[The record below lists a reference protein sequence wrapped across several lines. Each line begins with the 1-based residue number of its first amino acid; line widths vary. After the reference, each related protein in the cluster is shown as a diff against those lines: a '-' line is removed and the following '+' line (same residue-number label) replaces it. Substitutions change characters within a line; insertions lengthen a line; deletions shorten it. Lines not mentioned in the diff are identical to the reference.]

1 MPIYEYTALKDN
13 KVIVKGRIEAE
24 DSRKARRQL
33 ADQGLIPTKIEEFGI
48 NKGAYA
54 ARRKTA
60 RKKVAA
66 GHIPSLSLK
75 DKIDFTQTLQI
86 LSATGI
92 SIIETLAFIE
102 NNADS
107 RNVKRC
113 ALEIKKQIIGGGTFA
128 ETLGKYRNTFGN
140 IYVGLVSAGED
151 SGELDKTLDRM
162 LELLRKQAD
171 VKSKVS
177 GALVYPCFILVLA
190 VIVSIVMLGFVFPA
204 FAEMF
209 ANLDKELP
217 FITKA
222 CMAAGNFIKQYWYWT
237 AAILAGVGFFIAFL
251 FKNPVTRKIIDTIA
265 LKLPLLNELLRFSNF
280 SNFLSVMQVA
290 YDAGI
295 PIVDCLYLAN
305 LTMECAVLKEAIEKA
320 SVKIHQGTQLS
331 QALQST
337 GEVPKMVL
345 FMIQTGEQSGKLG
358 ELLINAIQYIDKK
371 LDDIIDKFTKMIEP
385 VMMLLIGGLVMVFA
399 LALYLPL
406 FGAYQ

>member
-1 MPIYEYTALKDN
+1 
-13 KVIVKGRIEAE
+13 
-24 DSRKARRQL
+24 
-33 ADQGLIPTKIEEFGI
+33 
-48 NKGAYA
+48 
-54 ARRKTA
+54 
-60 RKKVAA
+60 
-66 GHIPSLSLK
+66 
-75 DKIDFTQTLQI
+75 
-86 LSATGI
+86 
-92 SIIETLAFIE
+92 
-102 NNADS
+102 
-107 RNVKRC
+107 
-113 ALEIKKQIIGGGTFA
+113 
-128 ETLGKYRNTFGN
+128 
-140 IYVGLVSAGED
+140 
-151 SGELDKTLDRM
+151 M

-385 VMMLLIGGLVMVFA
+385 VMMLLIGTLVMVFA